1 MRLGVHGQQELVWLR
16 RLITV
21 MFRVTLSI
29 QIDRIVEI
37 IAIMDYLG
45 MIFAE
50 LAPLHLIKLA
60 LDQIA
65 RP

>member
-1 MRLGVHGQQELVWLR
+1 MKIGAHGQQQLVWLHW
-16 RLITV
+16 LITV

-29 QIDRIVEI
+29 PIDKTVEI

-50 LAPLHLIKLA
+50 LAPIHLFKLA
-60 LDQIA
+60 LDQTA
-65 RP
+65 R